1 MWNRTLQLPQ
11 IDREPLYQC
20 SQRQNAYPGGHSRL
34 LGFTG
39 RIIFKDSISGSSIN
53 IYTLSFFFLFLSWM
67 TYSFHSSGFQNQGFW
82 LTFGLMLK
90 LFRAKTQS
98 MATICTTCPW
108 ISPAQ
113 VSNPPI
119 SASAYWFLASASH
132 FSKALF
138 LHVRPHQWN
147 ISGGLWKRCQ
157 F

>member
-1 MWNRTLQLPQ
+1 MENLTPTCHGKKCQRISDSESHSVMSATLCDPMDYTLCDL
-11 IDREPLYQC
+11 ICLM
-20 SQRQNAYPGGHSRL
+20 L
-34 LGFTG
+34 
-39 RIIFKDSISGSSIN
+39 ISSDFWGSGA
-53 IYTLSFFFLFLSWM
+53 LSFFFFLSWM
-67 TYSFHSSGFQNQGFW
+67 TYSFHSSGFQNKVFDSPLGW
-82 LTFGLMLK
+82 CLK

-98 MATICTTCPW
+98 MTTICTTCPW

-119 SASAYWFLASASH
+119 SASACWFLAPESH

-147 ISGGLWKRCQ
+147 ISGSLWKRCQ